1 MQHSD
6 FLPAPRPALVDLA
19 SCDKWLDR
27 ERFTD
32 PHHACTAFIGLL
44 DEIEDA
50 PPQAPACVRILEKLR
65 IPMLA
70 ALDEQSRRFAGKPLP
85 LNPSENAAYLCNRDL
100 WLAQIRAWRRLL
112 RASWS
117 NQELA
122 PERARL
128 ALRTLEA
135 TAGLLSA
142 QLKARHEIAAGH
154 WRWLHQG
161 YALAEK
167 ENLALIEVGSPDS
180 TNTTSCIAVYAQLL
194 LLQLANTGALAQREF
209 LWTSRWAR
217 RWASKVCLWRSAENG
232 GGLAV
237 DLEGQAGPQWTRA
250 GTPGAALR
258 FIDCA
263 QVARS
268 IRARLQ
274 RLAEGATPESLGLGK
289 DCPPVAT
296 QELLN
301 TLLHCWSDKPQ
312 TRQFPRRASSGTTEL
327 VTSFAGIHQAIAGTA
342 SPNQASPWDY
352 TRLRVEQIQ
361 VFQRVV
367 GAQLAAPGIAMTE
380 TWESLDESA
389 NGFRLRRKGDGARI
403 AHRQLVAL
411 RPGGANQFILCEI
424 RWLCAEPDES
434 ICIGAKALPGL
445 PQACAIRPAKTS
457 PLDDHTW
464 TKAFALPLSRNLS
477 PNLVLPI
484 GWYQPD
490 RELELK
496 LGDEKFQVRLDE
508 IVGRGH
514 DCQRAGFTVIRSG

>member
-6 FLPAPRPALVDLA
+6 FLPASRPALVDLA
-19 SCDKWLDR
+19 SCDRWLDR
-27 ERFTD
+27 ARFTD
-32 PHHACTAFIGLL
+32 PHQACTAFIGLL

-50 PPQAPACVRILEKLR
+50 PPQASVCVRILEKLR
-65 IPMLA
+65 IPMQT
-70 ALDEQSRRFAGKPLP
+70 ALVEQSRRFAGKPLP
-85 LNPSENAAYLCNRDL
+85 LNPSENASYLCNLDL

-112 RASWS
+112 RASW
-117 NQELA
+117 NKLELA
-122 PERARL
+122 SERARL

-142 QLKARHEIAAGH
+142 QLMARHEITAGH

-161 YALAEK
+161 YAQAEK
-167 ENLALIEVGSPDS
+167 ENLANIEVGSPY
-180 TNTTSCIAVYAQLL
+180 TANTTTCTAVYTQVL

-217 RWASKVCLWRSAENG
+217 RWASKVSLWRSAENG

-237 DLEGQAGPQWTRA
+237 DLDGQSGPQWTRA

-258 FIDCA
+258 FIDCS

-268 IRARLQ
+268 IRTRQ
-274 RLAEGATPESLGLGK
+274 QKIAEGATPESLGLGR
-289 DCPPVAT
+289 DCPPVAAE
-296 QELLN
+296 ELLN
-301 TLLHCWSDKPQ
+301 ALLHCWSDKPQ
-312 TRQFPRRASSGTTEL
+312 TRQFPRRATSGTTEL
-327 VTSFAGIHQAIAGTA
+327 VTSFSGIHQAIAGSA
-342 SPNQASPWDY
+342 FVKQASPWDY

-367 GAQLAAPGIAMTE
+367 EERLATPGITITE
-380 TWESLDESA
+380 PWESLDESA
-389 NGFRLRRKGDGARI
+389 NGFRLRRKTEGARI
-403 AHRQLVAL
+403 AHRQLAAL
-411 RPGGANQFILCEI
+411 RPGGASQFILCEI
-424 RWLCAEPDES
+424 RWLSAEPDKS

-445 PQACAIRPAKTS
+445 PQACAIRPVKTN
-457 PLDDHTW
+457 PLVDYTW
-464 TKAFALPLSRNLS
+464 TQAFALPLSKNLS

-496 LGDEKFQVRLDE
+496 LGDEELHIRLDE

-514 DCQRAGFTVIRSG
+514 DYQRAGFTVLRSS